1 MIIFRRMSHKLL
13 VIISSG
19 QENKEKA
26 ITGLIFA
33 REMKKNNRSE
43 KVGLIFFGPSERLIA
58 SGEKDIDETF
68 KTVREAGIEPFAC
81 SAIAKRDN
89 IEPMLAQRNIAMEP
103 ISKVIARYLDEGFVP
118 ITF

>member
-1 MIIFRRMSHKLL
+1 MSHRLL

-58 SGEKDIDETF
+58 SGDKDIDETF

-81 SAIAKRDN
+81 SGIAKRDN

-103 ISKVIARYLDEGFVP
+103 ISKVIARYLDDGFVP